1 MKAVLKRNLGEH
13 PLTFEELT
21 TLLTVAE
28 AALNSRPLEH
38 LDALPP
44 DGGIVLTPGHFL
56 IGRPLVCP
64 APRTTDHRMAIPL
77 HRRWKFLNLL
87 AEELWLKWKTT
98 YLQSLQIRS
107 RWKTATDN
115 IRKGD
120 LVLLK
125 DDSLATPHWP
135 TAVVSEVFP
144 GEDGFVRVVDVYCK
158 GKTYRRPI
166 TKLSLLYCPP
176 RPASDDVAPSPT
188 EKIRVMPPSI
198 ADDTS
203 MPASLLSS
211 SNSSSALIK

>member
-1 MKAVLKRNLGEH
+1 MKAVLKRNLGER

-21 TLLTVAE
+21 TLLTITE

-44 DGGIVLTPGHFL
+44 DGGIVLKPGHFL
-56 IGRPLVCP
+56 IERPLLCP
-64 APRTTDHRMAIPL
+64 ALRTTNHRMVVPP

-125 DDSLATPHWP
+125 DDSLLLHIGQQLWYLKSSL
-135 TAVVSEVFP
+135 VKMVWSELWMFI
-144 GEDGFVRVVDVYCK
+144 VRERLIVD
-158 GKTYRRPI
+158 
-166 TKLSLLYCPP
+166 L
-176 RPASDDVAPSPT
+176 
-188 EKIRVMPPSI
+188 
-198 ADDTS
+198 
-203 MPASLLSS
+203 
-211 SNSSSALIK
+211 